1 MNIFI
6 GAKLNEEDL
15 TKQGKSKELKE
26 DAKEIK
32 VQKEHILVF
41 GLEKRKGKPVT
52 LVGRFLLLEKE
63 KKELLKRLKKSLACG
78 GGIESE
84 WIILQGDLKVK
95 AAPLL
100 EKWGWKIKK
109 KNA

>member
-52 LVGRFLLLEKE
+52 LVGRFL
-63 KKELLKRLKKSLACG
+63 
-78 GGIESE
+78 
-84 WIILQGDLKVK
+84 
-95 AAPLL
+95 
-100 EKWGWKIKK
+100 
-109 KNA
+109 